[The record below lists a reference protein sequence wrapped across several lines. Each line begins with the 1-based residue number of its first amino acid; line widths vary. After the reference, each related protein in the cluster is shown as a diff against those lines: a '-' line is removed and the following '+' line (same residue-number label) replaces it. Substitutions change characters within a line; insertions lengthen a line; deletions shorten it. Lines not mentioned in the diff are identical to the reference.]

1 MNKGTIMMLLILV
14 VVLLCPLLVTQA
26 PSSPKNLFN
35 TDKYTYGAHLNTSNG
50 YLEFRGNVGYEPK
63 YSRFWV
69 WGVLENRTE
78 KNTLARVR
86 VTLIGDSKKNELVFQ
101 DTVEAKEKKQVVLY
115 TTKIEELATYDRCFI
130 SIEYGYYLLDKI
142 FWSGPLDVDILEKA
156 GVKPINRDKPMNI
169 QILDLE
175 Y

>member
-86 VTLIGDSKKNELVFQ
+86 VT
-101 DTVEAKEKKQVVLY
+101 
-115 TTKIEELATYDRCFI
+115 
-130 SIEYGYYLLDKI
+130 
-142 FWSGPLDVDILEKA
+142 
-156 GVKPINRDKPMNI
+156 
-169 QILDLE
+169 
-175 Y
+175 